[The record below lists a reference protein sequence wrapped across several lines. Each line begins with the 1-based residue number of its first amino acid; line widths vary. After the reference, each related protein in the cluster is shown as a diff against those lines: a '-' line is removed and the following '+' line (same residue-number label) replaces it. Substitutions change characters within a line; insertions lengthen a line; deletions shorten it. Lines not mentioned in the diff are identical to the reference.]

1 MNVSAKQRMV
11 RSAVAQA
18 APTGRRAD
26 PASVEA
32 DPTGTDFEIPSSRPD
47 PASAA
52 YRVVREPEH
61 IESVESVDYHDTI
74 PAPPPDD
81 FDDGD

>member
-1 MNVSAKQRMV
+1 MSVSTKQRMV
-11 RSAVAQA
+11 GSAVAQLE
-18 APTGRRAD
+18 PKGRGAG
-26 PASVEA
+26 PASIDA
-32 DPTGTDFEIPSSRPD
+32 DPTGTDFEVPSSRRD